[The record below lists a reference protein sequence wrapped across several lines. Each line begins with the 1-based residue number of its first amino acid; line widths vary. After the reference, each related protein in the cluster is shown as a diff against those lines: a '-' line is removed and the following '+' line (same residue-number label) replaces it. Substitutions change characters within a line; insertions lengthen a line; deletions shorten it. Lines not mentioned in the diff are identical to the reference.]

1 MEYPNKATQ
10 EAHVTLDETMYDLKS
25 LIQSWTYVYD
35 PTTPNGKVIGDFL
48 DSINTFMEDM
58 SVIYDMEHR
67 LNR

>member
-48 DSINTFMEDM
+48 GSIITFMEGM
-58 SVIYDMEHR
+58 SEIYDVEQR
-67 LNR
+67 SDR